1 MNNYIIPANS
11 KKSQMFLGFLTLID
25 AFIFGAGILVT
36 LALLL
41 VFKNASIG
49 LLIVALIPLLV
60 TSLLVMPVP
69 NYHNVLQL
77 ITNVLTFY
85 NRRRKYY
92 WKGWCIYDG
101 SK

>member
-1 MNNYIIPANS
+1 MNNYLIPANS